1 MAAVFEVS
9 LEQHP
14 RKKGARLI
22 QIGRFALAAALL
34 AILFVRFINPKD
46 LASAFRQ
53 LRPGFIL
60 LTFVSYLLWRA
71 FSTWQL
77 SYIMKCRDLALPFW
91 RIFRVHTIAILFSTA
106 LPSDFAGAAATWYML
121 SRDTGKRAI
130 VANSLIY
137 LRILTLIVLAAFAY
151 AGLMLEPVGT
161 SFKEAH
167 LLAGISGAIFVC
179 LCLVLTRAGTHFV
192 EFCLNAVLSVLS
204 KFSQRVRLAIAA
216 SGFFTEARALQR
228 LPLRNHIGIWTWS
241 LAVNLAAALI
251 TFFAMRA
258 AAIAL
263 PFAVSMWLIGVIAVI
278 QIVAL
283 TPGGLGLR
291 EFSIVALLKSAY
303 DIAPEKAL
311 AFAAL
316 ILALNLIFG
325 AGLGGYWMLF
335 PPSDRS

>member
-1 MAAVFEVS
+1 
-9 LEQHP
+9 
-14 RKKGARLI
+14 
-22 QIGRFALAAALL
+22 
-34 AILFVRFINPKD
+34 
-46 LASAFRQ
+46 
-53 LRPGFIL
+53 
-60 LTFVSYLLWRA
+60 
-71 FSTWQL
+71 
-77 SYIMKCRDLALPFW
+77 
-91 RIFRVHTIAILFSTA
+91 
-106 LPSDFAGAAATWYML
+106 
-121 SRDTGKRAI
+121 
-130 VANSLIY
+130 
-137 LRILTLIVLAAFAY
+137 
-151 AGLMLEPVGT
+151 
-161 SFKEAH
+161 
-167 LLAGISGAIFVC
+167 
-179 LCLVLTRAGTHFV
+179 VLTRAGTNFV

-204 KFSQRVRLAIAA
+204 KFSQRVRLAIPA

-228 LPLRNHIGIWTWS
+228 LPLRNHIWIWTWS

-263 PFAVSMWLIGVIAVI
+263 PFAVSMWLIGVIAVV